1 MESRDS
7 QWERLPA
14 VAVQERCKP
23 LVPEQGCSQSMCMS
37 QEWVC
42 VWGGW
47 HWEARRQVT
56 FLQW

>member
-1 MESRDS
+1 MGSRDS

-14 VAVQERCKP
+14 VAVKERCKP

-37 QEWVC
+37 QGWVC
-42 VWGGW
+42 VGVGGR
-47 HWEARRQVT
+47 WEATRQVT